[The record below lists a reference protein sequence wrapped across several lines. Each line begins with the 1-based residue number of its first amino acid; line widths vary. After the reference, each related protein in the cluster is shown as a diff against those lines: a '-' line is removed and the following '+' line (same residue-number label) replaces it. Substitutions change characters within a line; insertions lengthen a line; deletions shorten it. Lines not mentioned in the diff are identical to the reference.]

1 MSEPGRAGAAIGRDE
16 HSVKLLSLDALLAAA
31 PAALDA
37 CPISSQPRIQ
47 SMTVVVLIACN
58 LLLAGLFSLVAVALD

>member
-1 MSEPGRAGAAIGRDE
+1 MGRAAAAIGRDE
-16 HSVKLLSLDALLAAA
+16 HSVKLLPLDALHAAVS
-31 PAALDA
+31 AALDA
-37 CPISSQPRIQ
+37 CPISSQPRSP

>member
-1 MSEPGRAGAAIGRDE
+1 MGRAAAAIGRDE
-16 HSVKLLSLDALLAAA
+16 HSVKLLPLDALHAAVSA
-31 PAALDA
+31 AALDA
-37 CPISSQPRIQ
+37 CPISSQLRSP

>member
-1 MSEPGRAGAAIGRDE
+1 MGRAAAAFGRDE
-16 HSVKLLSLDALLAAA
+16 HSVKLLSLDALHAAVS
-31 PAALDA
+31 AALDA
-37 CPISSQPRIQ
+37 CPISSQPRSS